1 MAYSKNPHLAKVR
14 MDAVRLV
21 KWRGWSTRQV
31 ARYTGFA
38 QSAIVKWCKRDAC
51 DGMRPIATR
60 RSDPRNHPNSLP
72 ADIVALIVAKR
83 KKLKRCAEVVQR
95 SLQRDGITVS
105 LSSVKRTLERKGLT
119 KKRGLWKHYHPPQER
134 PLASNP
140 GDLVQID
147 TIHFLEDDRRTYVY
161 TLIDVCSRWAYAQ
174 AFERINSQ
182 NSAAFL
188 RKAQRK
194 AAFEFRCIQSDHGSE
209 FSQHFTERIGIKH
222 RHSRVR
228 KPNDN
233 GHLERFNRTL
243 QDECLRQCRINAK
256 ALNRALQKYL
266 PYYNG
271 QRIHMGIN
279 FQTPEEILQK

>member
-21 KWRGWSTRQV
+21 KWYGWSTRQV

-38 QSAIVKWCKRDAC
+38 QGTIVKWCQRDAC

-60 RSDPRNHPNSLP
+60 RSVPKKHPNALP
-72 ADIVALIVAKR
+72 PDVVALIVAKR
-83 KKLKRCAEVVQR
+83 KKLKRCAEVVWQ
-95 SLQRDGITVS
+95 SLRRDGIIVS
-105 LSSVKRTLERKGLT
+105 LSSVKRTLDRKGLT
-119 KKRGLWKHYHPPQER
+119 NKRNPWKRYHPPQVR

-147 TIHFLEDDRRTYVY
+147 TIHFQEDGRRTYVY
-161 TLIDVCSRWAYAQ
+161 TLLDVFSRWAFAQ
-174 AFERINSQ
+174 AVERINSK
-182 NSAAFL
+182 NTCVFL
-188 RKAQRK
+188 RKAQHK
-194 AAFEFRCIQSDHGSE
+194 AAFEFKCIQSDHGSE
-209 FSQHFTERIGIKH
+209 FSQHFTESIGIAH

-233 GHLERFNRTL
+233 SHLERFNRTL
-243 QDECLRQCRINAK
+243 QDECLRGIPVNAK

>member
-21 KWRGWSTRQV
+21 KWNGWSTRQA

-38 QSAIVKWCKRDAC
+38 QSTIVKWCQRDAC

-60 RSDPRNHPNSLP
+60 RSAPRNHPNSLP
-72 ADIVALIVAKR
+72 PDIVALIVAKR
-83 KKLKRCAEVVQR
+83 KKIKRCAEVVWH
-95 SLQRDGITVS
+95 SLRRDGIAVS
-105 LSSVKRTLERKGLT
+105 LSSVKRTLDRKGLT
-119 KKRGLWKHYHPPQER
+119 KKRSPWKRYHPPQER

-147 TIHFLEDDRRTYVY
+147 TINFQENGRRIYVY
-161 TLIDVCSRWAYAQ
+161 TLLDVFSRWAFAQ
-174 AFERINSQ
+174 AVERINSK
-182 NSAAFL
+182 NTCFFL
-188 RKAQRK
+188 RKAQRE
-194 AAFEFRCIQSDHGSE
+194 AVFEFRCIQSDHGPE
-209 FSQHFTERIGIKH
+209 FSQHFSEFIGIAH

-243 QDECLRQCRINAK
+243 QDECLRGLPLNAK

-279 FQTPEEILQK
+279 FKTPEEILQK

>member
-21 KWRGWSTRQV
+21 KWNSWSTRQA

-38 QSAIVKWCKRDAC
+38 QSTIVKWCQRDAC
-51 DGMRPIATR
+51 SGMRPIPTR
-60 RSDPRNHPNSLP
+60 ESIPKHHPNILP

-83 KKLKRCAEVVQR
+83 KKLKRCAEVIHR
-95 SLQRDGITVS
+95 SLLNEGVAVS
-105 LSSVKRTLERKGLT
+105 LSSVKRTLDRKGLT
-119 KKRGLWKHYHPPQER
+119 NKRSPWKRYHPPQER

-140 GDLVQID
+140 GDLVQMD
-147 TIHFLEDDRRTYVY
+147 TIHFLENGKRTYVY
-161 TLIDVCSRWAYAQ
+161 TLIDVFSRWAFAQ
-174 AFERINSQ
+174 AFERISSGNSI
-182 NSAAFL
+182 AFL
-188 RKAQRK
+188 RKAQAK
-194 AAFEFRCIQSDHGSE
+194 AAFEFHCIQSDHGPE
-209 FSQHFTERIGIKH
+209 FSNHFTERIGINH

-243 QDECLRQCRINAK
+243 QDECLRQCRVNAK
-256 ALNRALQKYL
+256 AHNRALQKYL

-271 QRIHMGIN
+271 QRLHMGIN
-279 FQTPEEILQK
+279 FKTPQEILQK